1 MEKVNRHND
10 IKKVWSLFHGDEK
23 INFTDW
29 DNNSYKDNI
38 TTIGLQL
45 IKNAFDKFAPFR
57 SGNGTWN
64 TKSDAAFNALPIADQ
79 LILAPIRNGETSGP
93 EEDVIVKNMDAGDP
107 ATWASIPNMDWHQVA
122 RIWYKLGSSDKDDTA
137 TFWKAVGVLA
147 ANTTPIVA
155 GATTVTSKSYT
166 GEIIGLTV
174 GLLAI
179 TGLIVYFLRKKKT

>member
-1 MEKVNRHND
+1 
-10 IKKVWSLFHGDEK
+10 
-23 INFTDW
+23 
-29 DNNSYKDNI
+29 
-38 TTIGLQL
+38 
-45 IKNAFDKFAPFR
+45 
-57 SGNGTWN
+57 
-64 TKSDAAFNALPIADQ
+64 
-79 LILAPIRNGETSGP
+79 
-93 EEDVIVKNMDAGDP
+93 
-107 ATWASIPNMDWHQVA
+107 MDWHLMTGF
-122 RIWYKLGSSDKDDTA
+122 WYKISGSDKDDTA